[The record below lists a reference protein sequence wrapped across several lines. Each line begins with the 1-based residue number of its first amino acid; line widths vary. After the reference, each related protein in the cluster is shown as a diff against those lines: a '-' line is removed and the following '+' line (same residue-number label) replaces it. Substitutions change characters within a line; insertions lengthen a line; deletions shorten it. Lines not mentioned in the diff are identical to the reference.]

1 MTDGSVHR
9 GAGNLDERDAPPEPI
24 ELFGAWREE
33 ARRTGEPQ
41 PDAMVLATAGKNA
54 RPSARVVM
62 LRDATDEGLV
72 FYTNYE
78 SRKGVELAENPW
90 ASVVLYWPRSDRQVR
105 VEGPVERLPPEQ
117 SDAYF
122 QGRPRES
129 RIEAWASPQSRVV
142 SSRSFL
148 ERRWKQRADRGS
160 ESERRPP
167 WWGGYRLRP
176 MVMEFWQQG
185 PHRMHDRLLYS
196 RQDGGGWTLER
207 LAP

>member
-1 MTDGSVHR
+1 MTDGPVHQ
-9 GAGNLDERDAPPEPI
+9 GSANLDEGEAPSEPI

-33 ARRTGEPQ
+33 ARGAGEPQ
-41 PDAMVLATAGKNA
+41 PDAMVLATAGKDG

-62 LRDATDEGLV
+62 LRDATDRGFV

-78 SRKGVELAENPW
+78 SRKGIEMAENPW
-90 ASVVLYWPRSDRQVR
+90 ASAVLYWPRCDRQVR
-105 VEGPVERLPPEQ
+105 VEGNVERLLPEE

-122 QGRPRES
+122 QGRPLES
-129 RIEAWASPQSRVV
+129 RIEAWASPQSQVV
-142 SSRSFL
+142 SGRAFL
-148 ERRWKQRADRGS
+148 ERRWKQRADS
-160 ESERRPP
+160 STESAHRPP

-176 MVMEFWQQG
+176 MAMEFWQQG

-196 RQDGGGWTLER
+196 RQDQSGWTLER

>member
-1 MTDGSVHR
+1 MTDGP
-9 GAGNLDERDAPPEPI
+9 ANLDERDAPPEPI
-24 ELFGAWREE
+24 ELLGAWRED
-33 ARRTGEPQ
+33 ARRAGEPLS
-41 PDAMVLATAGKNA
+41 DAMVLATAGRDA

-78 SRKGVELAENPW
+78 SRKGVELAGNPW
-90 ASVVLYWPRSDRQVR
+90 ASVVLHWPTCDRQVR
-105 VEGPVERLPPEQ
+105 VEGTVEMLPPAE

-122 QGRPRES
+122 RGRPRES

-142 SSRSFL
+142 SGRAWL
-148 ERRWKQRADRGS
+148 ERRWKERADIGR
-160 ESERRPP
+160 ESAERPP

-176 MVMEFWQQG
+176 MVVEFWQQG
-185 PHRMHDRLLYS
+185 AHRMHDRLLYS
-196 RQDGGGWTLER
+196 RQDRGGWTLKR